1 MLKHLL
7 PLIPSGLLVR
17 QILPA
22 PDGLVIVVASRGGTA
37 ACPDCSAPSAVVHSR
52 YERHLRDL
60 PWQGR
65 PVTLRIQA
73 RRLRCQNP
81 ACQRQTFA
89 ERLVEGAAAAARRTL
104 RLADLQRHLG
114 LALGG
119 EAGARLAARLAIP
132 VGADTLLRMARR
144 QTSSPEPGPPPR
156 VLGVDDWAWRRG
168 RRYGSILVDLER
180 NRVLDLLP
188 DRQAETLSDWLRQH
202 PGVEVVARERA
213 CTYAD
218 GARQGAPGA
227 VQVADRWHL
236 LRNLGDAVQAVVER
250 HHAVI
255 RRIGKEVRADD
266 AIRGAAAVAVPTV
279 PPATQQCQEAR
290 HPWRQARHEEAAR
303 MQAAGTSISQ
313 VARQLGADRK
323 TLHRWLRAGAAP
335 SWRMPRR
342 GSILDRHRPVLERRW
357 AEGCHNA
364 ARLWQE
370 LVRIGFAGRPS
381 VVRAWATERR
391 RTEPVACPGPEPT
404 GNPTWR
410 PPTPRRA
417 TRLLMANGEIPT
429 ELDRAFVM
437 HLLGEGP
444 ALQATVA
451 VAKRIA
457 RLLRRQSDDR
467 LDAVLDE
474 AAATPLA
481 SFVAEL
487 RKDIAAVQAALDL
500 PWSTSPVEGQI
511 NRLKMIKRTMY
522 GRAGFELLRA
532 RVLQAA

>member
-7 PLIPSGLLVR
+7 PLIPAGLLVR
-17 QILPA
+17 QILPT
-22 PDGLVIVVASRGGTA
+22 PDSLVIVAASRGGTA
-37 ACPDCSAPSAVVHSR
+37 ACPDCGAPSAVVHSR
-52 YERHLRDL
+52 YERHLQDL

-73 RRLRCQNP
+73 RRLRCRNP

-89 ERLVEGAAAAARRTL
+89 ERLVEGAAVAARRTR
-104 RLADLQRHLG
+104 RLDDLQRHLG

-119 EAGARLAARLAIP
+119 EAGARLAMRLAIP
-132 VGADTLLRMARR
+132 ISADTLLRMLRR
-144 QTSSPEPGPPPR
+144 QDPSSEPSPPPR

-188 DRQAETLSDWLRQH
+188 DRQAETLRDWLRRH
-202 PGVEVVARERA
+202 PGITIVARDRA
-213 CTYAD
+213 CAYAD

-236 LRNLGDAVQAVVER
+236 LRNLGSALEAVVER

-255 RRIGKEVRADD
+255 RQIGKDV
-266 AIRGAAAVAVPTV
+266 AAAVAVPAM
-279 PPATQQCQEAR
+279 PSAARQCQEAG
-290 HPWRQARHEEAAR
+290 HPWRQARYEEAAR
-303 MQAAGTSISQ
+303 LHAAGTSISQ

-335 SWRMPRR
+335 SWPMPRR
-342 GSILDRHRPVLERRW
+342 DSILDRHRAVLEQRW
-357 AEGCHNA
+357 TEGCHNA
-364 ARLWQE
+364 ARLWRE
-370 LVRIGFAGRPS
+370 LVHIGFTGRPS
-381 VVRAWATERR
+381 AVRAWATERR
-391 RTEPVACPGPEPT
+391 RTEPVACPRPALT
-404 GNPTWR
+404 GDPTWR

-437 HLLGEGP
+437 RLLGEVP
-444 ALQATVA
+444 VLQATVA

-474 AAATPLA
+474 AVATPLA

-487 RKDIAAVQAALDL
+487 RKDTAAVQAALEL

-522 GRAGFELLRA
+522 GRAGFALLRA